1 MVISTHLPPPVM
13 IDSTA
18 VREAVTHMLCC
29 SWAMCFSAA
38 AFLRERPRQHELGLE
53 DGAGPL
59 DHAVEGG
66 RHPALDRMKHLPL
79 HLGHDLAGVA
89 LVPVPVEVLGHGAEL
104 DDQVVP
110 IGPRARPR
118 RASPAT
124 AGAGRASSS
133 PMMIRASEPPI
144 KERRV
149 RVRFDHMLRLHAFV
163 I

>member
-53 DGAGPL
+53 DRAGPL

-66 RHPALDRMKHLPL
+66 RHPALDRMKHLAL
-79 HLGHDLAGVA
+79 HLGDDLAGIA
-89 LVPVPVEVLGHGAEL
+89 FVPVPVEVLGHGAEL
-104 DDQVVP
+104 DDQVIREVLRLDLAALFP
-110 IGPRARPR
+110 PKAEQGGFIVAHDDPG
-118 RASPAT
+118 
-124 AGAGRASSS
+124 
-133 PMMIRASEPPI
+133 IRAADEAAPI
-144 KERRV
+144 S
-149 RVRFDHMLRLHAFV
+149 
-163 I
+163 